1 MPNWNSLSHDQMG
14 GGSFKL
20 LESTLVG
27 TIIQAYRLPILH
39 ASCGVFGERKIRAIL
54 KIVRIQ
60 FQN

>member
-1 MPNWNSLSHDQMG
+1 MG

-27 TIIQAYRLPILH
+27 TIIQAYRLPFLH

>member
-1 MPNWNSLSHDQMG
+1 MG

-27 TIIQAYRLPILH
+27 TIIQAYIIQAYRLPFLH